1 MRKLYVTVDTGYVGV
16 DLKFPFDVDDDAT
29 PEEIRDYAEEALQ
42 NQISWNVEDEN
53 GEEVD
58 VWW

>member
-1 MRKLYVTVDTGYVGV
+1 MRKLYVVVDTGYVGV
-16 DLKFPFDVDDDAT
+16 DLKFPFDADDAAT

-42 NQISWNVEDEN
+42 DQLCWNVEDEN

-58 VWW
+58 VW

>member
-1 MRKLYVTVDTGYVGV
+1 MRKLYVSIETGYLGV
-16 DLKFPFDVDDDAT
+16 EVKFPFEVENDAS

-42 NQISWNVEDEN
+42 DQLCWNVEDEN

-58 VWW
+58 VW

>member
-1 MRKLYVTVDTGYVGV
+1 MRKLYVVVDTGYVGV

-42 NQISWNVEDEN
+42 NQICWDVVDEN
-53 GEEVD
+53 GED
-58 VWW
+58 VELW